1 MSDVKRKSLRGF
13 WVLAAVIAAVW
24 ACSFKVRENESV
36 LVTLFGKPVRT
47 LDVAGLGL
55 KWPWERVFRFD
66 KRVQLFDPAP
76 SEFLTQ
82 DKKNIVVQSFIAWRI
97 FEPERFLL
105 AVRDALG
112 AEMQLRDVLW
122 SELSSKL
129 GVTPLAALLSIR
141 PEEMKLE
148 SLCSEIGE
156 NCRKTALDRF
166 GIEVVDVRIKRLGF
180 PAQNRDAVF
189 ERMRAERQREAKQF
203 RAEGQEEAMKIR
215 ADADKQKVTILA
227 EANRKAEEL
236 KGEGDAKAIEIYNS
250 AIALDPEFYKFLR
263 TLDAYRGTLK
273 ENTTLVLGSDS
284 EFLKLLTEGSRALGQ
299 PATPATPEKG
309 PR

>member
-1 MSDVKRKSLRGF
+1 MSNVKRKPWRVF
-13 WVLAAVIAAVW
+13 WVLAAVVAAVW
-24 ACSFKVRENESV
+24 ACAFKVRENESV

-47 LDVAGLGL
+47 LETPGLAR
-55 KWPWERVFRFD
+55 KWPWEGVFRFD
-66 KRVQLFDPAP
+66 KRVRLFDPTP

-97 FEPERFLL
+97 LEPEKFLL
-105 AVRDALG
+105 AVRDSLG

-122 SELSSKL
+122 SELSSTL
-129 GVTPLAALLSIR
+129 GVTPLAALLSVR

-148 SLCSEIGE
+148 SLCAEISGK
-156 NCRKTALDRF
+156 CRSTALDRF

-215 ADADKQKVTILA
+215 ADADKQKAAILA

-263 TLDAYRGTLK
+263 TLDAYRGTLR

-284 EFLKLLTEGSRALGQ
+284 DFLRLLTEGSRALGQ
-299 PATPATPEKG
+299 PATPEKA